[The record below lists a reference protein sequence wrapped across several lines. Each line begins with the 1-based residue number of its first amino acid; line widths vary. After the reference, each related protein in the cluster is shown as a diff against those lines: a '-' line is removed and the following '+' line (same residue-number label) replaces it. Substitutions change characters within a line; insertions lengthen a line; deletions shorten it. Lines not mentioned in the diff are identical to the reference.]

1 MVLATGAY
9 CDYPDVVVA
18 DDVGEVVEELAEADA
33 AVSEFSLA
41 WLERVAEDCGVDLF
55 SCG

>member
-1 MVLATGAY
+1 VVLATGAY